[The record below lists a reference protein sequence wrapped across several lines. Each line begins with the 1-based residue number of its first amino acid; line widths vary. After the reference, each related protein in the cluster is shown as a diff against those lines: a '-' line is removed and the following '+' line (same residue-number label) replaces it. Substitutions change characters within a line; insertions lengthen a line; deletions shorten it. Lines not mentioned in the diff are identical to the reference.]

1 MTARSCIISLR
12 GLSAKPARSRARQPG
27 AAKGPGS
34 STNPARA
41 AIDSHE
47 LQNHSQESTS
57 ETARSHTRGQEPH
70 SCAPRST

>member
-1 MTARSCIISLR
+1 MTARSCINSLR

-27 AAKGPGS
+27 ATEGPGS

-41 AIDSHE
+41 AISGHVLLIIHD
-47 LQNHSQESTS
+47 STS
-57 ETARSHTRGQEPH
+57 ETARSHSRGQEPH